1 MRLGKER
8 VTLAVMSQPIPT
20 LPPARTLVG
29 TSGWR
34 YRSWRGDFYPTGL
47 VQRRELEY
55 ISRRLA
61 TVEINGSFYSLQSAA
76 SYRRWHAQTPAH
88 FVFGVKGGRYVTHM
102 LRLRGVESALAN
114 FFASGVL
121 LLGEKLGPV
130 LWQLPE
136 RVTFDAAELDAF
148 CALLPVTVEEASAL
162 ASRHTDKV
170 AEFEAPPPGERRIVH
185 ALEPR
190 HASFGSDECA
200 EVLRRHNVALV
211 TADSADRW
219 PMFTRVTAD
228 FVYVR
233 LHGSPDLYA
242 SGYGPERLAAW
253 AQRLRDW
260 TQGERNAY
268 VYFDNDARG
277 HAPHDAEAMAALF
290 AEP

>member
-1 MRLGKER
+1 
-8 VTLAVMSQPIPT
+8 MSQPTPT
-20 LPPARTLVG
+20 LRGPRTLVG

-34 YRSWRGDFYPTGL
+34 YRSWRGDFYPQGL

-55 ISRRLA
+55 LSHRLA
-61 TVEINGSFYSLQSAA
+61 TVEINGSFYSLQSPA
-76 SYRRWHAQTPAH
+76 SYRRWRAETPDG

-102 LRLRGVESALAN
+102 LRMRGVESALAN

-136 RVTFDAAELDAF
+136 RVVFDARELDEF
-148 CALLPVTVEEASAL
+148 CTQLPTSLTDAVAL

-170 AEFEAPPPGERRIVH
+170 AEFEAPPSADRRIRH

-190 HASFGSDECA
+190 HPSFDTDECA
-200 EVLRRHNVALV
+200 AILRRHNVALV

-219 PMFTRVTAD
+219 PMMTRVTAD

-242 SGYGPERLAAW
+242 SGYGPERLAGW
-253 AQRLRDW
+253 AARLREW
-260 TQGERNAY
+260 TQGVRDAY
-268 VYFDNDARG
+268 VYFDNDAHG
-277 HAPHDAEAMAALF
+277 FAPYDAEAMAALC
-290 AEP
+290 ALP

>member
-1 MRLGKER
+1 
-8 VTLAVMSQPIPT
+8 MSQRTPNQATPT
-20 LPPARTLVG
+20 YARPRTLVG

-61 TVEINGSFYSLQSAA
+61 TVEINGSFYSLQRPS
-76 SYRRWHAQTPAH
+76 SYRRWRQETPDG

-102 LRLRGVESALAN
+102 LRMRGVESALAN

-121 LLGEKLGPV
+121 LLEEKLGPV

-136 RVTFDAAELDAF
+136 RVTFDAREVDEF
-148 CALLPVTVEEASAL
+148 CAQLPMTLGDAVAL

-170 AEFEAPPPGERRIVH
+170 AEFEPPAPAPAGRRILH

-190 HASFGSDECA
+190 HPSFDSDECA
-200 EVLRRHNVALV
+200 AILARHNVALV
-211 TADSADRW
+211 TADSAGRW
-219 PMFTRVTAD
+219 PMMTRVTAD

-242 SGYGPERLAAW
+242 SGYGTERLAGW
-253 AQRLRDW
+253 AGVLREW
-260 TQGERNAY
+260 TEGTRDAY

-277 HAPHDAEAMAALF
+277 FAPYDAETMAALCALPP
-290 AEP
+290 AE

>member
-1 MRLGKER
+1 
-8 VTLAVMSQPIPT
+8 MSQPTPT
-20 LPPARTLVG
+20 FDRPRTLVG

-34 YRSWRGDFYPTGL
+34 YRSWRGDFYPNGL

-61 TVEINGSFYSLQSAA
+61 TVEINGSFYSLQRAS
-76 SYRRWHAQTPAH
+76 SYRRWHEETPDG

-102 LRLRGVESALAN
+102 LRMRGVGSALAN

-121 LLGEKLGPV
+121 LLGEKLGPL

-136 RVTFDAAELDAF
+136 RVTFDARELDEF
-148 CALLPVTVEEASAL
+148 CTQLPTTLTQAIAL
-162 ASRHTDKV
+162 ASAHTDKI
-170 AEFEAPPPGERRIVH
+170 ERFEAPPAAHRRIRH

-190 HASFGSDECA
+190 HPSFDSDECA
-200 EVLRRHNVALV
+200 AILRRHNVALV

-219 PMFTRVTAD
+219 PMMTRVTAD

-233 LHGSPDLYA
+233 LHGSPDLYG
-242 SGYGPERLAAW
+242 SGYGPERLEGWVRRVREWTDGA
-253 AQRLRDW
+253 RD
-260 TQGERNAY
+260 GY

-277 HAPHDAEAMAALF
+277 FAPHDAETMARLCT
-290 AEP
+290 EPGDSAQSLT